1 MSCHCNSLSGL
12 IPDPSDSPSQ
22 KGLESKLMFPAHF
35 WIQTAKGQENSC
47 KNRQKEEEEEEEDDF
62 GASEHHKRELR
73 KQ

>member
-1 MSCHCNSLSGL
+1 
-12 IPDPSDSPSQ
+12 
-22 KGLESKLMFPAHF
+22 MFPTHF
-35 WIQTAKGQENSC
+35 WIQTAKGQESSC